1 MKKVGKW
8 LLIGFAVFVALIVVV
23 GVLGDT
29 SEDSEVA
36 DKSKQPVSSEVV
48 AETKEDE
55 VAEEVVEE
63 EVVEEEGTG
72 ITMDNFN
79 KLESGMSYEE
89 IVAILGAEGE
99 IMSETEVGGIKTAMY
114 MWDANS
120 FGANMNVMVQDDALI
135 SKAQFGLK

>member
-89 IVAILGAEGE
+89 IVAILGAE
-99 IMSETEVGGIKTAMY
+99 
-114 MWDANS
+114 
-120 FGANMNVMVQDDALI
+120 
-135 SKAQFGLK
+135 